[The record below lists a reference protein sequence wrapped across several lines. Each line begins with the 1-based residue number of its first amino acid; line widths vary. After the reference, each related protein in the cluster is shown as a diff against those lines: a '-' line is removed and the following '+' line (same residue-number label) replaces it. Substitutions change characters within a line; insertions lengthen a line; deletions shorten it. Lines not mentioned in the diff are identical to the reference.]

1 MAKLKCSLK
10 GEREKRPAEDHS
22 KNISLKGSAHLASQ
36 HSACPHSMW
45 HLIFLC
51 SGYTK
56 KTLETSHRGTGFSGN
71 HPPDSFS
78 SRTGASASQSFKVKA
93 HSSQQRWPARGRPR
107 LPAPA
112 SMERSGSHLLQQT
125 SLRFQLRA
133 ARCQSSQS
141 GPTRAL

>member
-78 SRTGASASQSFKVKA
+78 SRTGASASLQEGEGGKNNSELAEDSAYPLWTSVDEVSWFLGRRLWGSPAISF
-93 HSSQQRWPARGRPR
+93 P
-107 LPAPA
+107 LP
-112 SMERSGSHLLQQT
+112 STHLPE
-125 SLRFQLRA
+125 F
-133 ARCQSSQS
+133 
-141 GPTRAL
+141 